1 MAHIP
6 VLLAETIHW
15 LAPRPGGVYV
25 DATVGGGGH
34 AEAILE
40 RIVPGGRLVG
50 IDRDDAAIEAAAR
63 RLRRFGE
70 AAVLVREN
78 FAALKEVLAA
88 QGLRQVD
95 GVLFDL
101 GASSL
106 QVAEAGRGFS
116 FQRPGPLDM
125 RMDRRQARTAAD
137 LVNGLREPELA
148 ELIWRFGEERW
159 SRRIA
164 RAIVAARPLRTTDAL
179 AEVVARAI
187 PRRSWPRG
195 IHPATRTFQAL
206 RIAVNDELLNLDKAI
221 PDAAEVLREA
231 GRLCAITFHSLED
244 RTIKHTFLR
253 LSRGCT
259 CPPGASACTC
269 GGKRWLRVLT
279 RKPVVPTPEEIERNP
294 RARSAKLRAAERIV
308 TTA

>member
-1 MAHIP
+1 MQ
-6 VLLAETIHW
+6 W
-15 LAPRPGGVYV
+15 LDPRPGGVYV

-40 RIVPGGRLVG
+40 RIAPGGMVIG
-50 IDRDDAAIEAAAR
+50 MDRDDDAIAAASR
-63 RLRRFGE
+63 RLARFGE

-78 FAALKEVLAA
+78 FAAIKAA
-88 QGLRQVD
+88 VAHQGLTRVD

-101 GASSL
+101 GASAM
-106 QVAEAGRGFS
+106 QFGRAERGFS
-116 FQRPGPLDM
+116 FGAPGPLDM
-125 RMDRRQARTAAD
+125 RMDRREPDTAAD
-137 LVNGLREPELA
+137 LVNGLAERALA
-148 ELIWRFGEERW
+148 DLIWRYGEERW

-164 RAIVAARPLRTTDAL
+164 RAIVGARPLRTTTEL
-179 AEVVARAI
+179 AEIVAGAI

-206 RIAVNDELLNLDKAI
+206 RIALNDELTNLDNAI
-221 PDAAEVLREA
+221 PDAAEVLRES

-259 CPPGASACTC
+259 CTSGASACTC
-269 GGKRWLRVLT
+269 QGTPRLRVLT
-279 RKPVVPTPEEIERNP
+279 RKPVTPSAEEIARNP
-294 RARSAKLRAAERIV
+294 RARSAKLRVAERI
-308 TTA
+308 